1 MADADFEFAFECIT
15 SGVPIPVSSD
25 HGNHARDAATINF
38 YCDRVVPAVASVA
51 LVALVRE
58 RPRDPTAHAAR
69 PRWRD
74 APLDRHYWRTLAFL
88 TLFGIVNFS
97 DALLILRAEQ
107 LGLSI
112 SAIFVVYALYNLTY
126 AALSY
131 PAGKLSDHI
140 PRDRVYAAGLVVF
153 ATSYLGLGLA
163 TTATWVWIL
172 LPLYGC
178 YTALTDGVSRAWIV
192 DLTPA
197 DHTGAGLG
205 LVQAAAG
212 LSGQAA
218 GLWAGL
224 AWGSDGHLLLLISG
238 TVTAILAVVLLAAP
252 GRLRGP
258 AVNAATT

>member
-1 MADADFEFAFECIT
+1 MAAA
-15 SGVPIPVSSD
+15 GKRVS
-25 HGNHARDAATINF
+25 
-38 YCDRVVPAVASVA
+38 
-51 LVALVRE
+51 
-58 RPRDPTAHAAR
+58 
-69 PRWRD
+69 
-74 APLDRHYWRTLAFL
+74 
-88 TLFGIVNFS
+88 
-97 DALLILRAEQ
+97 ILRAEQ

-112 SAIFVVYALYNLTY
+112 SAIFVVYVYALYNLTY

-140 PRDRVYAAGLVVF
+140 PRDRVYAAGLIVF
-153 ATSYLGLGLA
+153 ATSYLGLGLT

-172 LPLYGC
+172 LPLCGC

-205 LVQAAAG
+205 LVQAVTG
-212 LSGQAA
+212 LASLAA

-224 AWGSDGHLLLLISG
+224 AWGTDGRLPLLISG
-238 TVTAILAVVLLAAP
+238 TATAVLAVVLLAAP

-258 AVNAATT
+258 AVNAATTAAVDPPQQHGSPPS